1 VAATVLF
8 IYVCYDIFAKPE
20 LTESNNPLGCA
31 ELSSKREE
39 LTINEYANS
48 VENKEL
54 S

>member
-8 IYVCYDIFAKPE
+8 IYICYDIFAKPE
-20 LTESNNPLGCA
+20 TIIDSETNENNI
-31 ELSSKREE
+31 
-39 LTINEYANS
+39 INANS